1 MVHLAR
7 KKREEALNNFK
18 SKEECCVLLCSGK
31 IGGEGINLTEA
42 NHVIFLNSWWNPSNN
57 DQARDRVIR
66 IGQSKKAFIYYL
78 RTENTIE
85 TRVRKY
91 LKKRS
96 ILRRMLLM
104 PLFLRL
110 KIFSQEHV

>member
-1 MVHLAR
+1 MLRVALLR
-7 KKREEALNNFK
+7 KNWR
-18 SKEECCVLLCSGK
+18 
-31 IGGEGINLTEA
+31 EGINLTEA

-85 TRVRKY
+85 AR
-91 LKKRS
+91 LEE
-96 ILRRMLLM
+96 ILEEKEYITENVIDAL
-104 PLFLRL
+104 
-110 KIFSQEHV
+110 IFEAQNI